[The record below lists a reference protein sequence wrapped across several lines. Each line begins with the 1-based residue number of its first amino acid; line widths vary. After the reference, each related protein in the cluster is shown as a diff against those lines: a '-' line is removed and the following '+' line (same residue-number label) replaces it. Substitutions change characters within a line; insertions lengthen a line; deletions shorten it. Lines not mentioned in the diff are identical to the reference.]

1 MTGFKGIN
9 SEIMLVYVVLCILI
23 FEEAVFFFFV
33 SLSYI
38 VYKVSVNKAGVF

>member
-23 FEEAVFFFFV
+23 FEEAVFFFV